1 MHLYLLAFMV
11 FAFRAGPR
19 PRPPPRPPIRGSPKF
34 WTKIDILKKNWKYRK
49 KKFYVFTQ
57 LLGSP
62 K

>member
-34 WTKIDILKKNWKYRK
+34 WTKIDILKKIGNIEK
-49 KKFYVFTQ
+49 KSFMF
-57 LLGSP
+57 LLNF
-62 K
+62 